1 MLTCISEGKDSLAKF
16 CPVITPKYK
25 GLMYTSRKEAFSDS
39 VFSSSCCLE
48 KYNTNCKCYNT
59 FLLSLTQT
67 VACIFFAT
75 CKAIFCTILVQHDMH
90 LTSIA
95 IETASFQKGWWCILC
110 KECQVDWS
118 WILKRVAFSLDCDWM
133 ESAKDVYCIR
143 HVSSQRPF
151 VVYIM
156 AVIQVSSFLPHLPI
170 QV

>member
-16 CPVITPKYK
+16 CPVTTPKYK
-25 GLMYTSRKEAFSDS
+25 GLMYTSRKEAFSDFLA
-39 VFSSSCCLE
+39 VAVW
-48 KYNTNCKCYNT
+48 KKRIPIVNVT

-133 ESAKDVYCIR
+133 ESAKDVYCIH

-151 VVYIM
+151 VVYVM